1 MAGIFIAIFKGQPIL
16 TGVLS
21 RNVTIF
27 ELMAISSVSSRK
39 LWPEA
44 FSPWTKAGRESGS
57 KRSPRQSPVASWM
70 EDLFS
75 VRLNCSFMTWPLCP
89 QPVRVAIAHRDEKK
103 GDFLGS
109 FLTCSYFSCHRWVS
123 SCLLRRS
130 KYQIFSSVS
139 LNV

>member
-1 MAGIFIAIFKGQPIL
+1 MAGIFIAIFRGQPIL
-16 TGVLS
+16 TGALR
-21 RNVTIF
+21 RNVTTL

-89 QPVRVAIAHRDEKK
+89 RSVLAAIAHRDEKK
-103 GDFLGS
+103 GDFSGS
-109 FLTCSYFSCHRWVS
+109 FLTCSYCSCHRLLS
-123 SCLLRRS
+123 SCLLRRA
-130 KYQIFSSVS
+130 KCKFFSPASF
-139 LNV
+139 NI